1 MATAGLAWPTGQFI
15 LFGEP
20 KRGKLS
26 IPLAQLREGIT
37 PLLAEKLYLRKSS
50 EHITVF
56 DAHCT
61 HMGCTLRFDEEHSV
75 FNCPCHK
82 SRFDIDGVRLRGPAK
97 RDLDTIAYTLTATA
111 LVIG

>member
-1 MATAGLAWPTGQFI
+1 MSASLAWPVGRFL

-26 IPLAQLREGIT
+26 IPLVQLREGVT
-37 PLLAEKLYLRKSS
+37 PLLNEKIYIRKAG

-61 HMGCTLRFDEEHSV
+61 HMGCTLHYDSDHHL

-82 SRFDIDGVRLRGPAK
+82 SRFDIDGTRLRGPAK
-97 RDLDTIAYTLTATA
+97 RDLDTIAYTRTNTSL
-111 LVIG
+111 LIG